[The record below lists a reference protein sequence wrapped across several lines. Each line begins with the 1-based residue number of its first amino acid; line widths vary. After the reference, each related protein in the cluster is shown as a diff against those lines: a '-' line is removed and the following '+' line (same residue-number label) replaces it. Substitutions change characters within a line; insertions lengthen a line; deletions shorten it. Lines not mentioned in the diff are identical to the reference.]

1 MADGT
6 RGGLGSA
13 GVALS
18 PLTVCPDLSILRP
31 KTILHTGD
39 TKVPHKES
47 CKKRLRQAEKANSAN
62 RAVRSAIRTS
72 IKAIRAA
79 KSQDEA
85 LKEMP
90 NLFSM
95 LDKAAAKGRAGFN
108 PNRVANY
115 KAKAAKVING
125 LAAAKA

>member
-1 MADGT
+1 
-6 RGGLGSA
+6 
-13 GVALS
+13 
-18 PLTVCPDLSILRP
+18 
-31 KTILHTGD
+31 
-39 TKVPHKES
+39 VPHKES
-47 CKKRLRQAEKANSAN
+47 CKKRLRQAEKANAAN

-72 IKAIRAA
+72 LKVIRSA

-108 PNRVANY
+108 PNRAANY
-115 KAKAAKVING
+115 KAKAAKVVNS
-125 LAAAKA
+125 LFAAKA